1 MGQLDLIQTSDFCFE
16 LLGSDAI
23 SWLQG
28 QVSNDIQS
36 IKVGQSIHACLCKAT
51 GQIEDVITIYRDT
64 SRISLICQMRD
75 PILKRIANFRIMEN
89 VDIRLLY
96 EGVIHFKSDLSCDSI
111 EHHRYGVRG
120 YDLAWNGEGNEPVRP
135 SRPETEEDRADAL
148 IAGMPRMGQD
158 INEKTLAAELGQ
170 EFLDRTV
177 SFTKGCYVGQ
187 EINHRIYAR
196 GHVNQQW
203 VRMMSANRI
212 EAGTP
217 VERNGEKV
225 GEVRAC
231 LKSRDHDYV
240 CSVFVKGSEMPF
252 SLTAGGKSLTII
264 PSIG

>member
-1 MGQLDLIQTSDFCFE
+1 MIRTEDFLFE
-16 LLGSDAI
+16 LTGHDALE
-23 SWLQG
+23 WLQG
-28 QVSNDIQS
+28 QVTQDLRSLE
-36 IKVGQSIHACLCKAT
+36 VGKSVEACLCKAT
-51 GQIEDVITIYRDT
+51 GQIEDILVI
-64 SRISLICQMRD
+64 SRQENRLLIVCQRRNPLQD
-75 PILKRIANFRIMEN
+75 RVKQFVIMEDVN
-89 VDIRLLY
+89 LRLVS
-96 EGVIHFKSDLSCDSI
+96 ENIVFTESDHAGVAH
-111 EHHRYGVRG
+111 ERYG
-120 YDLAWNGEGNEPVRP
+120 RP
-135 SRPETEEDRADAL
+135 GTYLLENIESAVPETEEDRAGAL

-212 EAGTP
+212 EPGTP

-231 LKSRDHDYV
+231 LKSRSHDYV
-240 CSVFVKGSEMPF
+240 CSVFVKGSELPL
-252 SLTAGGKSLTII
+252 SLTAGGESLTII
-264 PSIG
+264 PSKG

>member
-1 MGQLDLIQTSDFCFE
+1 MGENERIQTSDFCFE
-16 LLGSDAI
+16 LLGSDAVE
-23 SWLQG
+23 WLQG
-28 QVSNDIQS
+28 QVSNDVRS
-36 IKVGQSIHACLCKAT
+36 LEVGQSIQACLCKAT
-51 GQIEDVITIYRDT
+51 GQIEDVLTIYREA
-64 SRISLICQMRD
+64 SRLVLICSRKE
-75 PILKRIANFRIMEN
+75 PIQERIAKFVIMED
-89 VDIRLLY
+89 VDLRLIS
-96 EGVIHFKSDLSCDSI
+96 EGVVHSFEAVETGDVPHD
-111 EHHRYGVRG
+111 RYGSPG
-120 YDLAWNGEGNEPVRP
+120 FDLIAPVEA
-135 SRPETEEDRADAL
+135 SPETEEDRADAL
-148 IAGMPRMGQD
+148 IAGYPRMGQD

-203 VRMMSANRI
+203 ARMMSANRI

-240 CSVFVKGSEMPF
+240 CSVFVKGSELPF
-252 SLTAGGKSLTII
+252 SLTAGGESLTLI
-264 PSIG
+264 PLKG